1 VSAWDGRW
9 LADQLDL
16 WHHVG
21 LIDRRRYLYDA
32 HYKARWYRLGVIAA
46 NSHQAAHR

>member
-1 VSAWDGRW
+1 MSGWDGRW

-32 HYKARWYRLGVIAA
+32 EYHARWYRLGAIAA
-46 NSHQAAHR
+46 ASHRAAAR